1 MTHDIALGNLE
12 NLLKNSPKKQ
22 FAKGEFLLET
32 DQEVNSIF
40 LIIKGFVRHYTVS
53 DQGIEFTH
61 NILKPHSL
69 FPFHL
74 ALNRLS
80 NPHYFEALTEV
91 EVRVASCDQVASFL
105 QEKPEILLALTKKLA
120 SGLNQLT
127 FRLESLQ
134 FGTAQQKLAAILYL
148 MGKRFGKG
156 EKEITLNTFSL
167 THQLLASM
175 TGLTRETISL
185 EMMSLKKQGLI
196 DYRRQQVKI
205 NDMEKLREI
214 SSLPFYY

>member
-1 MTHDIALGNLE
+1 MTHDVSLANLE
-12 NLLKNSPKKQ
+12 KLLRNSPKKQ

-32 DQEVNSIF
+32 DREVTSIF
-40 LIIKGFVRHYTVS
+40 LINKGFVRHYTVS
-53 DQGIEFTH
+53 DQGVEFTH

-74 ALNRLS
+74 ALNRLT
-80 NPHYFEALTEV
+80 NPHYFEALTAV
-91 EVRVASCDQVASFL
+91 EVKVASCDEVLVFL
-105 QEKPEILLALTKKLA
+105 RDNPEILLALTKKLA
-120 SGLNQLT
+120 SGLNQLA

-134 FGTAQQKLAAILYL
+134 FGTAQQKLAAVLYL
-148 MGKRFGKG
+148 LGKRFGQG
-156 EKEITLNTFSL
+156 DEVVTLNTFSL

-185 EMMSLKKQGLI
+185 EMMDLKKRELI

-205 NDMEKLREI
+205 NNMEELREM